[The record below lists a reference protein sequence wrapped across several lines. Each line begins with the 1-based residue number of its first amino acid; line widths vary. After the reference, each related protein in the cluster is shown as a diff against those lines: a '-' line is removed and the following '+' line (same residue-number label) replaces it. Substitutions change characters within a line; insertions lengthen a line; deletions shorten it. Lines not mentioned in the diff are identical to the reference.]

1 MPRRLCVVRYVVE
14 LYEVTNWEK
23 KPPKD
28 WRLGDETW
36 ECDGLEPRSGGPTLL
51 ALPSKS
57 GFGPPNM
64 VPLACGGG
72 MAMYQEKKWLL
83 QDTVKKNY
91 K

>member
-36 ECDGLEPRSGGPTLL
+36 ECDAQRIYFYDLTEANMSLVQQMITREKNTDAGGH
-51 ALPSKS
+51 
-57 GFGPPNM
+57 GW
-64 VPLACGGG
+64 
-72 MAMYQEKKWLL
+72 EW
-83 QDTVKKNY
+83 
-91 K
+91 